1 MNCSLMCSKM
11 VKQFTGINYV
21 QLISD
26 GSIAK
31 ETEKDIR
38 KITKQKRMRIFI
50 PNDKIILDAKE

>member
-11 VKQFTGINYV
+11 VKQFNGINYV